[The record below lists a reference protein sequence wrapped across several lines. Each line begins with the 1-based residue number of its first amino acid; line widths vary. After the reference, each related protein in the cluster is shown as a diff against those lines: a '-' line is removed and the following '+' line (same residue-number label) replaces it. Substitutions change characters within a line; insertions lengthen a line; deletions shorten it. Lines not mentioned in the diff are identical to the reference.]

1 VLTPIHT
8 RIESKKAISSTM
20 IRAQNKFWNTIQEG
34 ERNSF
39 AAPIH
44 KQENVAAASLT
55 TIAVMTP

>member
-1 VLTPIHT
+1 
-8 RIESKKAISSTM
+8 M

-44 KQENVAAASLT
+44 RQGNVAAASLT